1 MHFSVRWVAISPNIK
16 AATKIALILRVPI
29 QIISLVK
36 VEIKEATKIIV
47 VEIAVV
53 EAVSEVE

>member
-1 MHFSVRWVAISPNIK
+1 MHFSVRWVATNPNIK
-16 AATKIALILRVPI
+16 AATRIALILREAI

-53 EAVSEVE
+53 EVASEVE